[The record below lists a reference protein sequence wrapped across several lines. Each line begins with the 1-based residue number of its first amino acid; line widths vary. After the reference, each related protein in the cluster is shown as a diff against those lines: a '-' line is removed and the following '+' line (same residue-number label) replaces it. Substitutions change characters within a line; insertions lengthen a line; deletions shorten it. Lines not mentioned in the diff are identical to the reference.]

1 MRSRFAPLLFLLP
14 AFVAMGAIVLW
25 PLVQTIALSLTNYN
39 PAITTQLS
47 TGLSLERDENTGEI
61 SLHIE
66 RDSPADRAGLTPET
80 EFAGLFI
87 PPDPATG
94 RGDRLETFSGDA
106 QRRLQRMRRSLER
119 AESRALEYPASERSL
134 TLCVA
139 DGDASR
145 EVVLRYE
152 PAPVRRVPLPDLG
165 LSAAHIASEN
175 RWQLL
180 VRPGY
185 PADRA
190 GITQEDTIVA
200 VQGVPLEDLSQLE
213 SRLTEVLEVTQE
225 RGPIPIVGTHTVVLS
240 IRRADDPDALV
251 RKVLLPGH
259 RGPFTLDPPPD
270 TDPEIMQFVG
280 FQNYADILIPT
291 EHSNEAHDF
300 YRYLIHTIIWT
311 VTNVTLHFILG
322 LGLALLLNRD
332 IRGRVIYRILLLLP
346 WAVPVFV
353 SAFVWRFLFNQ
364 QGVINAGLGV
374 IGIDPIPWLSST
386 GWTMTACIVVNVWLG
401 VPFMMTV
408 LLGGLQSIPDEM
420 MEAAVVDGASR
431 WQRFWHVT
439 LPLLK
444 PVAVTATLLGVIWT
458 FNMFNVIYLMQGRDG
473 RQVEILATLAFRR
486 FYVNSDYGLA
496 AAHGVLILS
505 LLLAFAWAYLR
516 ALKAHE
522 RVWQ

>member
-14 AFVAMGAIVLW
+14 AFAAMGAIVLW
-25 PLVQTIALSLTNYN
+25 PLAQTIVLSLTNYN
-39 PAITTQLS
+39 PAITTPLS
-47 TGLSLERDENTGEI
+47 TGLTLERDEITEEF
-61 SLHIE
+61 SLRIAP
-66 RDSPADRAGLTPET
+66 DSPADRAGLTPES

-94 RGDRLETFSGDA
+94 RGDRLETFRGDA
-106 QRRLQRMRRSLER
+106 QRRVQRMRRSLER
-119 AESRALEYPASERSL
+119 AESRALDYPPSERSL
-134 TLCVA
+134 TLYVA

-145 EVVLRYE
+145 EIVLRYE

-165 LSAAHIASEN
+165 LTAAHIASEN

-180 VRPGY
+180 VRPGF

-190 GITQEDTIVA
+190 GITSEDTIVG
-200 VQGVPLEDLSQLE
+200 VQDVPLEDLSQLE
-213 SRLTEVLEVTQE
+213 ARLTEVLEVTQE
-225 RGPIPIVGTHTVVLS
+225 SDPFTVALGV
-240 IRRADDPDALV
+240 RRADDPSAPV
-251 RKVLLPGH
+251 REVLLPGH
-259 RGPFTLDPPPD
+259 RGPFTIYPPPD
-270 TDPEIMQFVG
+270 TDPEVMQFVG
-280 FQNYADILIPT
+280 VQHYADILVPT

-300 YRYLIHTIIWT
+300 YRYLVHTIIWT
-311 VTNVTLHFILG
+311 VTNVTLHFLLG

-332 IRGRVIYRILLLLP
+332 IRGNVIYRILLLLP

-364 QGVINAGLGV
+364 QGVINAGLGTV
-374 IGIDPIPWLSST
+374 GIDPIPWLSST

-420 MEAAVVDGASR
+420 MEAAVVDGASK

-486 FYVNSDYGLA
+486 FYVNGDYGLA
-496 AAHGVLILS
+496 AAYGVLILS

-516 ALKAHE
+516 ALKANE